1 MSTRTGAS
9 MNKRTTYFFD
19 ELPKITVSAPELA
32 EMLSVGRAT
41 ADKIGTAAGAVVRIG
56 RLKRFNVDKVK
67 IYLSTLE
74 TAQNEPEQAEKL
86 HAV

>member
-1 MSTRTGAS
+1 MR
-9 MNKRTTYFFD
+9 KRTYFYD

-41 ADKIGTAAGAVVRIG
+41 ADRIGTDAGAVVRIG

-67 IYLSTLE
+67 RYINQLE
-74 TAQNEPEQAEKL
+74 QQQTEQPEAL
-86 HAV
+86 NA

>member
-1 MSTRTGAS
+1 